1 MERQVP
7 QIETIRQAVRESLA
21 AQGCDTSDIH
31 EAILIRQGMYCGRR
45 FECDA
50 GSAVWFIEENQIK
63 YFGSDGAVIKTVR
76 LPNTEPLTV
85 PLRRAA

>member
-1 MERQVP
+1 MDRQVP
-7 QIETIRQAVRESLA
+7 QIELIRQTVRESLA
-21 AQGCDTSDIH
+21 EQGCDTTDIH
-31 EAILIRQGMYCGRR
+31 EAILIRQGLYCGRR

-63 YFGSDGAVIKTVR
+63 YYGADGSVIKSVR
-76 LPNTEPLTV
+76 LPIGEPLTV